1 MNISNLWTT
10 IWRTTLWTTSAAT
23 IWTIGLLC
31 LLTLSAPTF
40 GGPPEWLD
48 KYVIPSEKSFP
59 ARPPTDMY
67 KFDEKY
73 NGGFKHKA
81 FKDLPTR
88 YKFFDWVNRRN
99 YGHNFMMSATGNVAT
114 LNFLPD
120 RDLNKREM
128 QDLHEAVCRMARKWP
143 DFTLTGTA
151 FYLPGGLLYGS
162 PCVRPDGK
170 GMDNAPYGKWD
181 GKDKFTLPE
190 ED

>member
-1 MNISNLWTT
+1 MRTKQFSRSN
-10 IWRTTLWTTSAAT
+10 IWRTFWRTMWGTTLITT
-23 IWTIGLLC
+23 ILVGLLA
-31 LLTLSAPTF
+31 LSTT
-40 GGPPEWLD
+40 
-48 KYVIPSEKSFP
+48 PSFAKDFP
-59 ARPPTDMY
+59 LRPPTDMY